1 MYDNIFSKVLRLD
14 ILIYIAFV
22 MLLNKEE
29 SEDGVLCGTRIG
41 KDGEER
47 ESWVPLRINVDG
59 SSIFLFV
66 LDLND

>member
-1 MYDNIFSKVLRLD
+1 
-14 ILIYIAFV
+14 

-29 SEDGVLCGTRIG
+29 SEDEVLCGTRVG

-47 ESWVPLRINVDG
+47 ESWAPLRGNVEG

-66 LDLND
+66 LNLND

>member
-1 MYDNIFSKVLRLD
+1 M
-14 ILIYIAFV
+14 YIAFV

-47 ESWVPLRINVDG
+47 ESWVPLRNNVEV
-59 SSIFLFV
+59 SSIILFV